1 MYYKIK
7 RLCLFQLKI
16 SHLTNIFEFGRP
28 RSFGG
33 LTYYLVTVNTSSVE
47 LSKYSKNVFL
57 FLPLRLV
64 LLLIPFLL
72 FDVFTIPLSLPF
84 LITPIFLLF
93 VFYYITLAFIYWNE
107 TRRTEQNALCLSE
120 NQCKLCL
127 WDDSCLDHKLTSITY
142 L

>member
-107 TRRTEQNALCLSE
+107 TRTEQNALCLSE